1 MDTIGPT
8 SCSIMCH
15 VGTSSTNQR
24 RQFQKHPTAYFYI
37 ITFPPTD
44 QVSFTRC
51 VYYIYIYIHIN
62 KIMYNYCLLQI
73 HMYIHLHINCKYVYT
88 HIYIYIY
95 IYLHACIHTYIYIY
109 IYLCLFMHK
118 SSGWPQNCK
127 NEPCLTG
134 NCSLP
139 PRVPGAMDEP
149 QSSTARKNVQD
160 VLGDPNLGDPK
171 LDQGSPKIM
180 NLPFCIPKY
189 IYIYI
194 LYIYIYNN
202 IYIYIC
208 VRVNNC

>member
-1 MDTIGPT
+1 
-8 SCSIMCH
+8 
-15 VGTSSTNQR
+15 
-24 RQFQKHPTAYFYI
+24 
-37 ITFPPTD
+37 
-44 QVSFTRC
+44 
-51 VYYIYIYIHIN
+51 
-62 KIMYNYCLLQI
+62 
-73 HMYIHLHINCKYVYT
+73 
-88 HIYIYIY
+88 
-95 IYLHACIHTYIYIY
+95 
-109 IYLCLFMHK
+109 MHK

-189 IYIYI
+189 IYIYC
-194 LYIYIYNN
+194 
-202 IYIYIC
+202 IYIC